1 MGFEYDPEKSKTN
14 RSKHGIDFN
23 RAQFLW
29 SDEKR
34 VVVPA
39 RSTTEPREA
48 IIAELDGTLW
58 TAIYTQRGDVI
69 RIISVRKSRDEERK
83 GYNNR

>member
-14 RSKHGIDFN
+14 RSKHGIDFS

-29 SDEKR
+29 GDEKR

-39 RSTTEPREA
+39 RSNTEPREV
-48 IIAELDGTLW
+48 IIAELDGKLW
-58 TAIYTQRGDVI
+58 TAIYTLRGDVF